1 MPKDKV
7 QRIIDGDTFI
17 TSTGN
22 KVRLANV
29 NAPEK
34 GRKGAPKARQDLRK
48 LISRK
53 QIGVGCLPIKAF
65 STKLH

>member
-7 QRIIDGDTFI
+7 QKVVDGDTFI
-17 TSTGN
+17 TSTGK

-34 GRKGAPKARQDLRK
+34 GRGGAPQARKDLIE

-53 QIGVGCLPIKAF
+53 
-65 STKLH
+65 